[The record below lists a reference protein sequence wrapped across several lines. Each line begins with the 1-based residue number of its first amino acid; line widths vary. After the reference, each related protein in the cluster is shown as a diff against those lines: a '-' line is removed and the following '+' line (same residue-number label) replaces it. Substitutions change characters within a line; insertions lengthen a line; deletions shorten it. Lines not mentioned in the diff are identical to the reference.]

1 MENKLFKYC
10 IAIILLLSVASCNNN
25 RTKERILPIIS
36 CENGL
41 LNIAAFDK
49 ETHTLNIKI
58 LEEEIFDTTFIETWK
73 GDTWNILKAYPHHF
87 ELALLATSS
96 TENIVPI
103 KVKVDNDID
112 TIIDTII
119 EPIDVPEIKS
129 KILGE
134 CAPLIHF
141 LADPTIEVELKK
153 WLFKERRNVGEYRI
167 KNMLG
172 IIRNLRSYGNV
183 DFLISNDNV
192 PFIKNFSGCS
202 YSVETEMK
210 ADYYVLFAHSSDSE
224 LEEFVEEVVSNNFE
238 LTSKSVGK
246 NMTCYRKLESESGY
260 KCISLI
266 GINND
271 WSYQIEPLGLVC
283 IDNIAPFINPEE
295 SQEQKKT
302 PDHFFIK
309 KNNVFIV
316 FPENM
321 KIIGSVVI
329 GTKEFRGDD
338 AQFVLYWGGDVK
350 TVSIKRE
357 VLNEN
362 SWSYLKSGT
371 KTIDLSKH
379 QSPYYFTYKLDLRI
393 GDNYIPITA
402 TDERGNT
409 STYNL
414 HIPMAPVEKTNPEV
428 NIDNNIDIW
437 N

>member
-25 RTKERILPIIS
+25 RTKEQMLPIVS

-41 LNIAAFDK
+41 LNIATFDK

-58 LEEEIFDTTFIETWK
+58 LEKEFLDTTFIETWK

-87 ELALLATSS
+87 ELALLATSN
-96 TENIVPI
+96 TGNIIPI
-103 KVKVDNDID
+103 EVKVDNDID
-112 TIIDTII
+112 TIIDAII

-129 KILGE
+129 KISGK
-134 CAPLIHF
+134 CVPLIHF
-141 LADPTIEVELKK
+141 LADPAIEVELKK
-153 WLFKERRNVGEYRI
+153 WLFKEKRNVGEYRI

-202 YSVETEMK
+202 YFVETEMK

-246 NMTCYRKLESESGY
+246 NMACYRKLDSESGY

-283 IDNIAPFINPEE
+283 IDNIAPFINPEKP
-295 SQEQKKT
+295 QDQKKS
-302 PDHFFIK
+302 PDYFFIK
-309 KNNVFIV
+309 K
-316 FPENM
+316 
-321 KIIGSVVI
+321 K
-329 GTKEFRGDD
+329 
-338 AQFVLYWGGDVK
+338 Y
-350 TVSIKRE
+350 
-357 VLNEN
+357 
-362 SWSYLKSGT
+362 
-371 KTIDLSKH
+371 
-379 QSPYYFTYKLDLRI
+379 
-393 GDNYIPITA
+393 
-402 TDERGNT
+402 
-409 STYNL
+409 
-414 HIPMAPVEKTNPEV
+414 
-428 NIDNNIDIW
+428 
-437 N
+437 